1 MTAGDVEVI
10 KGAIDSHL
18 AVSFDGTDDELQ
30 VNAAAAGLQVAAA
43 TEGTISFR
51 FMPDN
56 ITGTYGLFASGAA
69 AAAADTNLL
78 IQQAAGKIRFYGRI
92 QASAGFDI
100 ITTNN
105 VLTAR
110 EWVHIA
116 IVHNGTRPIIY
127 IDGVAVAM
135 TDTVGTDLTV
145 WWSVLV
151 DLDEGRLGCR
161 TINGA
166 EDQFLLGVLGDVK
179 IWNLGFRAA
188 EVNREFNREATQSVD
203 TDRQTAL
210 DAALH
215 NYWAWDGVLTDQGT
229 GADTAVIV
237 AHAYLSG
244 WSSEWSRLVETRG
257 YTHAN
262 DNFNTFRDGSEYV
275 TIAVQGA

>member
-10 KGAIDSHL
+10 KGKIDSRL
-18 AVSFDGTDDELQ
+18 AVSYDGTDDELQ
-30 VNAAAAGLQVAAA
+30 INAAAAGLQVAAA
-43 TEGTISFR
+43 TAGTISFWI
-51 FMPDN
+51 MPDN

-78 IQQAAGKIRFYGRI
+78 IQQAANKLRIYGRI

-100 ITTNN
+100 ITTNA

-110 EWVHIA
+110 EWTHIA
-116 IVHNGTRPIIY
+116 IVQTGTRPNIY
-127 IDGVAVAM
+127 INGVLVAM

-161 TINGA
+161 TLNGA
-166 EDQFLLGVLGDVK
+166 EDQFLLGVLGAVK
-179 IWNLGFRAA
+179 IWNVELYAD
-188 EVNREFNREATQSVD
+188 EVYREFKGESTQSEE
-203 TDRQTAL
+203 TGRQAIIA
-210 DAALH
+210 AALH
-215 NYWAWDGVLTDQGT
+215 NYWEWDGVLTDQGT

-244 WSSEWSRLVETRG
+244 WSSEWSRLIETRG
-257 YTHAN
+257 YSGAADH
-262 DNFNTFRDGSEYV
+262 FNTFRDGSQYV
-275 TIAVQGA
+275 TIAIQAA